1 MGLSKTVDCPRAYTY
16 SNVSFCIRY
25 SKRFRKR
32 FRKRLCAKTHNERP
46 ILKIMNNVLI
56 WGFLNLIRYEE
67 CPLYVNKSGLS
78 QSNNVRQPLYNFT
91 SSWQKSGLVQ
101 IEYRTRNI
109 E

>member
-67 CPLYVNKSGLS
+67 CPLYVNKIRLEPVE
-78 QSNNVRQPLYNFT
+78 QCKPTFVQLYVFVAKKWARPN
-91 SSWQKSGLVQ
+91 
-101 IEYRTRNI
+101 
-109 E
+109 